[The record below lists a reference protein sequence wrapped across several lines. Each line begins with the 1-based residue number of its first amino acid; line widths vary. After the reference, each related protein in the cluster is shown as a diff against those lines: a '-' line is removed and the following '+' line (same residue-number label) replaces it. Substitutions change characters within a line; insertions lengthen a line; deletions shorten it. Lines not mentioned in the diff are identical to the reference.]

1 MSNELGLDLRHTLR
15 VLARSPGFT
24 VVAVLSLALGIGANT
39 AMFGVVSTLLLTPL
53 PVDAP
58 EELMLVTWAH
68 DGDVRISNYGST
80 DYEDPESGERY
91 RSNFTYPTFTALR
104 DGAPPGVDLFAFAF
118 IRGASVALGDQP
130 AFLAGGALADGRY
143 FRVLRPPMALGR
155 PLTEEDDAPGA
166 PIVAVLSH
174 SFWMRGFGGDP
185 EVLGRTIRVNGVP
198 AEVVGVTGEAFKG
211 LSMGGFFP
219 QTEITVP
226 LASQPR
232 IYPALGPGGTFFTAD
247 DLFWLRVMARVSSG
261 TDDRVAQDALEA
273 TFRAQPSPITRTE
286 EPPRLRLL
294 PGSQGAQPVSSERA
308 RLLYFLLG
316 VVGIVLLIACV
327 NLASLMLARG
337 VARQREV
344 AVRRALGA
352 GRARLV
358 RGVLMESLVLS
369 ALGTAIGLGLVVALG
384 DLLGALLTGSV
395 GAGGFGSLDI
405 RVEIEPGLLALTAVA
420 GVAATL
426 FFGLLPAL
434 RLSGVDPATWLKGR
448 TASSASPRLTVGR
461 LLVGVQVGF
470 SLPLVVGA
478 ALFLRTVANLGA
490 VELGFDPTGVATF
503 PLDPRYAGEPPE
515 GNARLYQEVLAS
527 LQEIPGV
534 RSVTLMENVLM
545 SGVVSNG
552 TVTVDDRSVILYRN
566 AVGPALIETL
576 GMRLLAGRM
585 PGLQDGPDAPRI
597 GVVNETAVG
606 ELFGGA
612 SPVGR
617 VLDAGGGRQV
627 TIVGVVN
634 DTPYRSRRAAVPAT
648 LYESALQRDGYG
660 GHNVVLR
667 TDVPVAQLE
676 APIREAVYRID
687 PDLPVPRIRSQTE
700 IMAQSTARERVFTQ
714 LLTLFGAFAL
724 FLAAIGLH
732 GVTSYSVTRR
742 TSEIGVRLAVG
753 ARPGQILWMVLRQVV
768 MLAGAGLVV
777 GVPLSLWAAPVA
789 GTLLY
794 GVEPTDWATI
804 VAGAVVMV
812 LVAAGAGL
820 LPAARA
826 ARLDAAVALS
836 TE

>member
-1 MSNELGLDLRHTLR
+1 
-15 VLARSPGFT
+15 
-24 VVAVLSLALGIGANT
+24 
-39 AMFGVVSTLLLTPL
+39 
-53 PVDAP
+53 
-58 EELMLVTWAH
+58 
-68 DGDVRISNYGST
+68 
-80 DYEDPESGERY
+80 
-91 RSNFTYPTFTALR
+91 
-104 DGAPPGVDLFAFAF
+104 
-118 IRGASVALGDQP
+118 
-130 AFLAGGALADGRY
+130 
-143 FRVLRPPMALGR
+143 
-155 PLTEEDDAPGA
+155 
-166 PIVAVLSH
+166 
-174 SFWMRGFGGDP
+174 
-185 EVLGRTIRVNGVP
+185 
-198 AEVVGVTGEAFKG
+198 
-211 LSMGGFFP
+211 
-219 QTEITVP
+219 
-226 LASQPR
+226 
-232 IYPALGPGGTFFTAD
+232 
-247 DLFWLRVMARVSSG
+247 
-261 TDDRVAQDALEA
+261 
-273 TFRAQPSPITRTE
+273 
-286 EPPRLRLL
+286 
-294 PGSQGAQPVSSERA
+294 
-308 RLLYFLLG
+308 
-316 VVGIVLLIACV
+316 
-327 NLASLMLARG
+327 
-337 VARQREV
+337 
-344 AVRRALGA
+344 
-352 GRARLV
+352 
-358 RGVLMESLVLS
+358 
-369 ALGTAIGLGLVVALG
+369 
-384 DLLGALLTGSV
+384 
-395 GAGGFGSLDI
+395 
-405 RVEIEPGLLALTAVA
+405 
-420 GVAATL
+420 
-426 FFGLLPAL
+426 
-434 RLSGVDPATWLKGR
+434 
-448 TASSASPRLTVGR
+448 
-461 LLVGVQVGF
+461 
-470 SLPLVVGA
+470 
-478 ALFLRTVANLGA
+478 
-490 VELGFDPTGVATF
+490 
-503 PLDPRYAGEPPE
+503 
-515 GNARLYQEVLAS
+515 
-527 LQEIPGV
+527 
-534 RSVTLMENVLM
+534 
-545 SGVVSNG
+545 
-552 TVTVDDRSVILYRN
+552 VTVDDRSVILYRN

-804 VAGAVVMV
+804 VAGAAVMV